1 MFSRHFFKMNHGAM
15 FLLQW
20 VFFPSFMAT
29 SESLSEF
36 LTQTEEQLT
45 PRTTPLSKAHP
56 VVTQRDFAK
65 AVLN

>member
-1 MFSRHFFKMNHGAM
+1 
-15 FLLQW
+15 
-20 VFFPSFMAT
+20 MAT

-45 PRTTPLSKAHP
+45 PRTTPLSEAHP

-65 AVLN
+65 AMLN